1 MGVTCRGF
9 RGGSSGGR
17 KQTRARTHLH
27 SVLGRGATA
36 NLEGTALGVVQKRFP
51 SPTPRQ
57 DSHKDG
63 SVHRSVKVW
72 GRETQYGAKKDGE
85 GKMRFLMDS
94 MISINPRVSLIPGAS
109 TQPTRKERKHRLP
122 ETHPL
127 LGLTRVTVSWPE
139 RM

>member
-1 MGVTCRGF
+1 VGVTCRGF

-57 DSHKDG
+57 DSHKDS
-63 SVHRSVKVW
+63 SVHRSVKIVLHTDRKPVS
-72 GRETQYGAKKDGE
+72 GGDTQHPPAGVRLSQQHALQKK
-85 GKMRFLMDS
+85 LC
-94 MISINPRVSLIPGAS
+94 
-109 TQPTRKERKHRLP
+109 
-122 ETHPL
+122 
-127 LGLTRVTVSWPE
+127 
-139 RM
+139 